1 MIYSDCLLRQF
12 VILTL
17 PAFASLLIARL
28 YVFHVGCNWNLR
40 SLAFLNKPEEIS
52 AVLYSGK
59 ISNSLLVTA
68 FVFVFISSFLW
79 CNANLSTLGVISIA
93 TFAVSLIVLVFAY
106 LFVASYIFACV
117 IVLGDIVYIRTG
129 LGKFSVVMI
138 NVCDILSCQF
148 YINRIY
154 NTVMFLK
161 IETSS
166 RNYVVNNILNGD
178 DFVQLINKIKSTLP
192 QTSSCR

>member
-1 MIYSDCLLRQF
+1 
-12 VILTL
+12 
-17 PAFASLLIARL
+17 
-28 YVFHVGCNWNLR
+28 
-40 SLAFLNKPEEIS
+40 LAFLRKPEKIGT
-52 AVLYSGK
+52 VLYSGK

-68 FVFVFISSFLW
+68 FVFVFISSFIW
-79 CNANLSTLGVISIA
+79 CNANLISIGVVSIA
-93 TFAVSLIVLVFAY
+93 IFVVSLIVLVFAY

-129 LGKFSVVMI
+129 LGKFSVIAI

-161 IETSS
+161 IETTS

-178 DFVQLINKIKSTLP
+178 DFVQLINQIKSTLP
-192 QTSSCR
+192 QASS

>member
-40 SLAFLNKPEEIS
+40 SLAFLRKQEKIGT
-52 AVLYSGK
+52 VLYSGK

-68 FVFVFISSFLW
+68 FVFVFISSFIW
-79 CNANLSTLGVISIA
+79 CNANLIPIGVVSIA
-93 TFAVSLIVLVFAY
+93 IFAVSLIVLVFAY
-106 LFVASYIFACV
+106 LFVASYIFTCV

-129 LGKFSVVMI
+129 LGKFSVVAI

-161 IETSS
+161 IETTS

-178 DFVQLINKIKSTLP
+178 DFVQLINQIKSTLP
-192 QTSSCR
+192 QASS